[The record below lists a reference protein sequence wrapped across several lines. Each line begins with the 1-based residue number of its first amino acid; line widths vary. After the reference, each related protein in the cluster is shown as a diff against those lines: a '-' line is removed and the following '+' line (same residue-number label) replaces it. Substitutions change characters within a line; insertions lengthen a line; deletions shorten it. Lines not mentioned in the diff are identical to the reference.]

1 MQRPN
6 SHATHSGEGHLVSN
20 LVIFTILMVLFLGA
34 LYAFSFWSLDNAFV
48 PGIIG
53 MTLFA
58 LAFWLPKQVLG
69 QMEKRTRE
77 K

>member
-6 SHATHSGEGHLVSN
+6 SHATHSGEGHLVEN
-20 LVIFTILMVLFLGA
+20 VVVFTIMMVSFLGA
-34 LYAFSFWSLDNAFV
+34 LYAFSFWSLENVFV

-53 MTLFA
+53 LF
-58 LAFWLPKQVLG
+58 LFTMAFWIPKQVLG
-69 QMEKRTRE
+69 QMEKRTRG